1 LRRQQAG
8 CKFATISVS
17 LSYLANGRCPCKSF
31 LKSTFFALAYP
42 VQYAAMNILL
52 LAPQPFY
59 SERGTPIAI
68 LNLAKVLGEAGHQID
83 LVTFPGGVD
92 VDIPNTTIIRTW
104 TIPFIKKIPV
114 GFSPQKILYDMLLFG
129 ISLRKVLT
137 KRYDVIHSNEETIYI
152 GMALAPLRR
161 SKLIYDMDS
170 SLSDQLVEKWPALN
184 TVKGIFNWFEGLAVR
199 RADRVIAVCPALR
212 EIAESYDENTP
223 VDVLEDVIM
232 DGGHHDDDAAEDL
245 RRYLPDDGKLML
257 YVGNLEH
264 YQGVD
269 LVIEAM
275 ASGAIHEKL
284 HFLVI
289 GGMVEHD
296 LERCKTLSHELGI
309 ADRVFFLGPR
319 PVTHLMDYLEQAD
332 VLISP
337 RTKGVNTPMK
347 IYSYLGAGVPIVA
360 TDIPSHTQVLHDDNA
375 CTVEATP
382 VALAEGINR
391 VLDDEEYAQR
401 LGWNAKQEAEERF
414 SFNAFRKQLNS
425 IYAQLEEQ

>member
-1 LRRQQAG
+1 
-8 CKFATISVS
+8 
-17 LSYLANGRCPCKSF
+17 
-31 LKSTFFALAYP
+31 
-42 VQYAAMNILL
+42 MNILL

-92 VDIPNTTIIRTW
+92 VDIPNTRIIRTW
-104 TIPFIKKIPV
+104 RMPFIKKIPV
-114 GFSPQKILYDMLLFG
+114 GFSPQKILYDLLLLG
-129 ISLRKVLT
+129 ISLRKTLG
-137 KRYDVIHSNEETIYI
+137 KRYDVIHANEETVYI

-184 TVKGIFNWFEGLAVR
+184 AIKGFFNWFEGLAVK

-212 EIAESYDENTP
+212 EIAERYDSNTP

-232 DGGHHDDDAAEDL
+232 DEKGHDDGAAENL
-245 RRYLPDDGKLML
+245 RTYLPDDGKLML

-275 ASGAIHEKL
+275 ASGDIHEKL

-289 GGMVEHD
+289 GGMVEND
-296 LERCKTLSHELGI
+296 LERCKTLSHQLGI
-309 ADRVFFLGPR
+309 ADKVFFLGPR
-319 PVTHLMDYLEQAD
+319 PVTHLMAYLEQAD
-332 VLISP
+332 ILVSP

-360 TDIPSHTQVLHDDNA
+360 TDIPSHTQVLNDDNA
-375 CTVEATP
+375 CTVDATP
-382 VALAEGINR
+382 AALVVGINR
-391 VLDDEEYAQR
+391 VLDDEAYGQK
-401 LGWNAKQEAEERF
+401 LGENAKREAEERF
-414 SFNAFRKQLNS
+414 SFNAFRKQLNH
-425 IYAQLEEQ
+425 IYTQLEQE

>member
-1 LRRQQAG
+1 
-8 CKFATISVS
+8 
-17 LSYLANGRCPCKSF
+17 
-31 LKSTFFALAYP
+31 
-42 VQYAAMNILL
+42 MNILL

-68 LNLAKVLGEAGHQID
+68 MNLANVLGEAGHQID

-92 VDIPNTTIIRTW
+92 VDIPNTRIIRTW
-104 TIPFIKKIPV
+104 NIPFIRKIPV
-114 GFSPQKILYDMLLFG
+114 GFSPQKILYDLLLLG
-129 ISLRKVLT
+129 ISLRNILT
-137 KRYDVIHSNEETIYI
+137 TRYDVIHANEETVYI
-152 GMALAPLRR
+152 GMILAPLRK

-184 TVKGIFNWFEGLAVR
+184 VIKGFFNWFEGLAVKR
-199 RADRVIAVCPALR
+199 SDRVIAVCPALR
-212 EIAESYDENTP
+212 DIAESYDKHTP

-232 DGGHHDDDAAEDL
+232 EEAHHSDDETAEDL
-245 RRYLPDDGKLML
+245 RAYLPGDGKLML

-275 ASGAIHEKL
+275 ASGDIHEKL

-289 GGMVEHD
+289 GGMVEND

-309 ADRVFFLGPR
+309 ADKVFFLGPR
-319 PVTHLMDYLEQAD
+319 PVTHLMDYLKQAD
-332 VLISP
+332 ILISP

-360 TDIPSHTQVLHDDNA
+360 TDIPSHTQVLHESNA
-375 CTVEATP
+375 CTVDATP
-382 VALAEGINR
+382 AALVEGINR
-391 VLDDEEYAQR
+391 VLDDENYAR
-401 LGWNAKQEAEERF
+401 NLGENATKEAETRF
-414 SFNAFRKQLNS
+414 SFAAFSRKLNS
-425 IYAQLEEQ
+425 IYSALEEQ